1 MSRLNDRQLLI
12 GVGIILVGVLGV
24 VYYGFYGGV
33 DINGA
38 DEVAERYLDSLN
50 APDLAVGE
58 LMEFEYN
65 FYVVYYEKS
74 TDVGAFEMLIDKG
87 SGRIFPE
94 YGPNMMWNTK
104 YGHSGMMHG
113 YPQYGEATVDEE
125 EAIDIANQF
134 LSEVYPGSSA
144 EDVHPFYG
152 YYTLHTVR
160 DGEIFGM
167 LSVNQYTGEVWY
179 HSWHGGYIRS
189 LEHH

>member
-24 VYYGFYGGV
+24 VYYGFYGGI
-33 DINGA
+33 DINRA

-104 YGHSGMMHG
+104 YRHSGMMHG

-125 EAIDIANQF
+125 EAMDLANQF
-134 LSEVYPGSSA
+134 LIEVYPGSSA

-167 LSVNQYTGEVWY
+167 LSVNQYTGEIWY

>member
-1 MSRLNDRQLLI
+1 MSWLNDRQMLI
-12 GVGIILVGVLGV
+12 GVGIILVGVIGV
-24 VYYGFYGGV
+24 TYYGFYRGV

-58 LMEFEYN
+58 LMEFENN
-65 FYVVYYEKS
+65 FYIVYYEKS
-74 TDVGAFEMLIDKG
+74 TDVGAFEMLIDKV

-104 YGHSGMMHG
+104 YGHGGMMHG
-113 YPQYGEATVDEE
+113 YPRYGEVTVDEE
-125 EAIDIANQF
+125 EAIDLSNQF

-179 HSWHGGYIRS
+179 HNWHGGYIRS